1 VAAGATVLLE
11 DSVDNEQASKS
22 EWVRVK
28 FRRKSNEPAGAP
40 VDEDVDPAASAEP
53 GQTTTAGPWDIDD
66 ISEDDG
72 VERVDLGSL
81 LLSNVDGL
89 EIRLQVDEETD
100 AVQSVVLAGADGAVE
115 LRAFAAPRGG
125 DLWSEIRPRI
135 AAEYAQRGGTAT
147 EREGRY
153 GTELLCQLTVRTED
167 GRTANQPSRV
177 VGINGGRWMLRATLL
192 GRAAVEPDEP
202 GPWDDA
208 IAATVVR
215 RGTVAMPSGG
225 DLPLT
230 LPPRDQL
237 SRRES

>member
-1 VAAGATVLLE
+1 
-11 DSVDNEQASKS
+11 
-22 EWVRVK
+22 VK
-28 FRRKSNEPAGAP
+28 FRRKSSEPAGAP
-40 VDEDVDPAASAEP
+40 VDEDIEQAAPQEP
-53 GQTTTAGPWDIDD
+53 GQPVLGGPWDVDD
-66 ISEDDG
+66 IAEDDG

-81 LLSNVDGL
+81 LLTNVEGL
-89 EIRLQVDEETD
+89 EIRLQVDEETE

-125 DLWSEIRPRI
+125 DLWAEIRPRI
-135 AAEYAQRGGTAT
+135 AAEYAQRGGTAS

-153 GTELLCQLTVRTED
+153 GTELHCQLTVRTED
-167 GRTANQPSRV
+167 GRTATQPSRV

-192 GRAAVEPDEP
+192 GRAATEPDVA

-237 SRRES
+237 ARRES

>member
-1 VAAGATVLLE
+1 
-11 DSVDNEQASKS
+11 
-22 EWVRVK
+22 VK
-28 FRRKSNEPAGAP
+28 FRRKSSEAAGALSG
-40 VDEDVDPAASAEP
+40 DDAESGTSEQSAP
-53 GQTTTAGPWDIDD
+53 TGPWDVDD

-72 VERVDLGSL
+72 VERIDLGSL
-81 LLSNVDGL
+81 LLTNIEGL
-89 EIRLQVDEETD
+89 EIRLQVEEETQ
-100 AVQSVVLAGADGAVE
+100 AVQSVMLAGTEGAVE

-147 EREGRY
+147 ERQGRY
-153 GTELLCQLTVRTED
+153 GTELHCQLTVRTED
-167 GRTANQPSRV
+167 GRTATQPSRV

-192 GRAAVEPDEP
+192 GRAATEPDEA

-208 IAATVVR
+208 IAAAVVR

-230 LPPRDQL
+230 LPPSDKLTRT
-237 SRRES
+237 ES